1 MGRTSAL
8 MNMLFPLVPVAF
20 GLLLA
25 IFPPG
30 RNAASG
36 YLLLPIVG
44 CLVGGTLVCAK
55 VQRYRSGHWVSFG
68 AGGLPRWARVAY
80 FSGYVLL
87 LIGAV
92 SALAVV
98 TR

>member
-1 MGRTSAL
+1 
-8 MNMLFPLVPVAF
+8 MLFPLVPVAF
-20 GLLLA
+20 SLLLA

-44 CLVGGTLVCAK
+44 CLVGGTLVFAAK
-55 VQRYRSGHWVSFG
+55 VQRFRSGHWVSFG
-68 AGGLPRWARVAY
+68 AGGLPRWARAAY
-80 FSGYVLL
+80 FWGYVLL